1 MTPEMH
7 AFTTHSSTTGSM
19 VFFSEVKFGL
29 KTFHIVHSF
38 QPELIVFTKLK
49 HTFELQST
57 CPINHCCQQI
67 NCKTIHSTGHVLSL
81 SAYKY

>member
-1 MTPEMH
+1 MTPETH
-7 AFTTHSSTTGSM
+7 AFTTHSSTTGSL

-29 KTFHIVHSF
+29 KTFHTVHSL

-49 HTFELQST
+49 HTFEPQST
-57 CPINHCCQQI
+57 SPINHCCQHI
-67 NCKTIHSTGHVLSL
+67 NCKSIYSTGHVPSL